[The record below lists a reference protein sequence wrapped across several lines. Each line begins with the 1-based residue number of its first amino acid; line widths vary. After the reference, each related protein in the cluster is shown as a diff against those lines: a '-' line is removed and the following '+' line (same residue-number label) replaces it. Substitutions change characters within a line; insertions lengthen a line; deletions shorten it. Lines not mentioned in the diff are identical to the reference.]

1 MSGYRAGPLVGYE
14 LPAGTEPVATARA
27 AEAAGVDFLVLPD
40 RPAAPDDR
48 PGPPAALITASWLAT
63 RTERIGLVIEMPPA
77 YTEPYNLARMLASL
91 DHVSGGRSGWLA
103 SSAPDPAA
111 DANHRRAGVDPAV
124 DRAAR
129 TAEYLPLLRDLWDT
143 WEDGAFT
150 HDKATMQFVDGDR
163 VHTLNHEGPLL
174 RVAGPLNVIRPPQGH
189 PLVLAD
195 ADDRGAAADA
205 DVLIGR
211 SPGDDDRPWLWA
223 ARPDDVRRSGPDDA
237 DGAVGWLVRFD
248 SAEECVAFTEAGLPT
263 WTADRPAERPFLLRE
278 RFGLSRPA
286 NRLAHCVGA
295 RTGRTR

>member
-1 MSGYRAGPLVGYE
+1 MSGYRAGSLVGYE
-14 LPAGTEPVATARA
+14 LPAGTEPVAAARA

-48 PGPPAALITASWLAT
+48 PGPPAALITAAWLAT

-91 DHVSGGRSGWLA
+91 DHVSGGRAGWLV

-111 DANHRRAGVDPAV
+111 DTNHRREGVDPAA

-129 TAEYLPLLRDLWDT
+129 TAEYIPLLRDLWDT

-150 HDKATMQFVDGDR
+150 HDKATAQFVNGDR

-195 ADDRGAAADA
+195 ANDRGAAADA
-205 DVLIGR
+205 DVLIGPA
-211 SPGDDDRPWLWA
+211 PGDDDRPWLRTAW
-223 ARPDDVRRSGPDDA
+223 PDDVRQSGLNAA
-237 DGAVGWLVRFD
+237 DGAIGWLVRFD
-248 SAEECVAFTEAGLPT
+248 SAEECAAFTEAGLPT
-263 WTADRPAERPFLLRE
+263 WTADRPAERQLLLRE
-278 RFGLSRPA
+278 RFGLNRPA
-286 NRLAHCVGA
+286 NRLAHRVGA
-295 RTGRTR
+295 QAGRKR